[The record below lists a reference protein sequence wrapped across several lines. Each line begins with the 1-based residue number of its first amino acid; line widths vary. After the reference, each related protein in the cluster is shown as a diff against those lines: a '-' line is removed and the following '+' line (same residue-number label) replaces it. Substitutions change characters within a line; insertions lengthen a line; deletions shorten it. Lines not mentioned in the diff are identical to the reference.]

1 MKKGD
6 IPEKKTEND
15 PKKWGGGKCCE
26 KCFSVMTIKV
36 IPRTSTQTFRTKY

>member
-26 KCFSVMTIKV
+26 KYVSV
-36 IPRTSTQTFRTKY
+36 